1 MMEDSKMT
9 IDIIKSIETQDAGA
23 LKDNVTNALN
33 GKAFAKLED
42 MKKNIASSLLD
53 AEEES
58 TNEDV

>member
-1 MMEDSKMT
+1 MENSKMT

-42 MKKNIASSLLD
+42 MKKSIASSLLD

>member
-42 MKKNIASSLLD
+42 MKKHIASSLLD

>member
-1 MMEDSKMT
+1 MT

-42 MKKNIASSLLD
+42 MKKHIASSLLD

>member
-1 MMEDSKMT
+1 MT

-42 MKKNIASSLLD
+42 MKKSIASSLLD